1 MQVQIPDDSDFL
13 SFRDQC
19 LGTDGWLS
27 HYSKK
32 GVTVW
37 CPREAEQSGGVQKV
51 KVSARMVCLIS
62 WEDSGFSSRDPGGSA
77 ASHELEL
84 VNEGKR

>member
-19 LGTDGWLS
+19 LATDGWTS

-37 CPREAEQSGGVQKV
+37 CPQQAQEGGGVQKV
-51 KVSARMVCLIS
+51 KVSTSM
-62 WEDSGFSSRDPGGSA
+62 EESGLSLEPGGP
-77 ASHELEL
+77 EETL
-84 VNEGKR
+84 

>member
-27 HYSKK
+27 RYSKK

-37 CPREAEQSGGVQKV
+37 IPQEAEEGGGVQKV
-51 KVSARMVCLIS
+51 KVRRSYLRGQLGALRIL
-62 WEDSGFSSRDPGGSA
+62 GLDPADSA
-77 ASHELEL
+77 ATH
-84 VNEGKR
+84 

>member
-27 HYSKK
+27 RYSKK

-37 CPREAEQSGGVQKV
+37 CPQQAEEGGGVQKV
-51 KVSARMVCLIS
+51 KVS
-62 WEDSGFSSRDPGGSA
+62 
-77 ASHELEL
+77 
-84 VNEGKR
+84 